1 MKEGWDMDKAKKAM
15 ASWKPYAYA
24 LATLATLL
32 VAAGARWK
40 P

>member
-1 MKEGWDMDKAKKAM
+1 MNKLKKAM
-15 ASWKPYAYA
+15 SSWKPYAFA
-24 LATLATLL
+24 FATLATLL

>member
-1 MKEGWDMDKAKKAM
+1 MEKAKKVM
-15 ASWKPYAYA
+15 ASWKPYAYG